1 MADPSI
7 QRRTSAL
14 RRIIPGPRRHR
25 ETLDNMHHNLY
36 NPRMGQEFAL
46 KNRVRELRSRLNMRQ
61 ADLAREVDVTRQT
74 ILAIEKSRL
83 NPSVL
88 VSLKIARVLR
98 EPVGYIFYLD
108 RVDEDR
114 AETSGV
120 GAEASSRRSVAMAGS
135 FD

>member
-1 MADPSI
+1 
-7 QRRTSAL
+7 
-14 RRIIPGPRRHR
+14 
-25 ETLDNMHHNLY
+25 
-36 NPRMGQEFAL
+36 MGQEFAL
-46 KNRVRELRSRLNMRQ
+46 KNRVRELRGRLNMRQ

-108 RVDEDR
+108 RVDGEQTEAVSTR
-114 AETSGV
+114 AGV
-120 GAEASSRRSVAMAGS
+120 ESERATMLAGS
-135 FD
+135 YD